1 MGYNVSYHELPKLD
15 QQGAVKHGGGAYY
28 LYLPTFLPSLPPS
41 QSTGIGAY
49 PDPAVGSASQAG
61 LSPVSFHRFCM
72 SQVYVCSARRIYW
85 LYRLIALRYWTIA
98 RSHHLRLIA
107 QVLLSSSLLEHNP
120 ALLRCRQL
128 RRSAWLLSI
137 DSAALSVDGGA
148 NERSTDS
155 ANPSIRLCP
164 IAIMAVT
171 SAVTCTCLSAPLLV
185 ANVTYE
191 SCLRN
196 RDHRS

>member
-1 MGYNVSYHELPKLD
+1 VGYNVSYHELPKLD

-107 QVLLSSSLLEHNP
+107 QVLVKFITRTQSSIA
-120 ALLRCRQL
+120 ALQTVTQVSMVVVYRQ
-128 RRSAWLLSI
+128 RSAVGRWWR
-137 DSAALSVDGGA
+137 
-148 NERSTDS
+148 ER
-155 ANPSIRLCP
+155 
-164 IAIMAVT
+164 AI
-171 SAVTCTCLSAPLLV
+171 
-185 ANVTYE
+185 YW
-191 SCLRN
+191 
-196 RDHRS
+196 